1 MRKNYPVTRNEHLF
15 DNAATLMSTTDPQSN
30 INYANDVF
38 IEVSGFSLTEL
49 KGQPHNQVRHPDMP
63 EEAFADM
70 WSTLKQREPWSGLV
84 KNRCKN
90 GDHYWVRANAIPVIR
105 KGSVQG
111 YMSVRTRPEAEEV
124 ARAEALYTQFREGKA
139 KGKRFHKGL
148 IVRTGLMRWCSLGAT
163 MPVRWRLRSAMIII
177 LLLSILL
184 VHFGFNN
191 SGQTGLFS
199 GAIAVLLCV
208 VTAWLEIQI
217 VRPMERLCQQALQVA
232 TGETYHVEQAT
243 RMDEVGVTLRAISQ
257 LGLMFRWLVN
267 DVSGQ
272 AVNVLEASDALR
284 RGNDSLSR
292 QTEQAA
298 ASVQETAA
306 TMNELTATVRS
317 NTQTAAEVNSLS
329 LSTQD
334 AAEKGGEVMNK
345 MIKMMA
351 TIAESSGQI
360 ANITNI
366 IDSIA
371 FQTNILALNAAVEA
385 ARAGEQGKGFA
396 VVASEVRSLAQRSA
410 KAAAEIKALIEASVT
425 QVDSGTQLAN
435 DAGQTMKEIVD
446 RVQSVTALIAHI
458 SSATVEQATAISQ
471 ISIAVEDLDKI
482 THQNADRVL
491 EGAEASERLNAQ
503 ATRLAEAISVFR

>member
-1 MRKNYPVTRNEHLF
+1 
-15 DNAATLMSTTDPQSN
+15 
-30 INYANDVF
+30 
-38 IEVSGFSLTEL
+38 
-49 KGQPHNQVRHPDMP
+49 
-63 EEAFADM
+63 
-70 WSTLKQREPWSGLV
+70 
-84 KNRCKN
+84 
-90 GDHYWVRANAIPVIR
+90 
-105 KGSVQG
+105 
-111 YMSVRTRPEAEEV
+111 
-124 ARAEALYTQFREGKA
+124 
-139 KGKRFHKGL
+139 
-148 IVRTGLMRWCSLGAT
+148 
-163 MPVRWRLRSAMIII
+163 MIII

-351 TIAESSGQI
+351 AIAESSGQI

-410 KAAAEIKALIEASVT
+410 KAAGEIKALIEASVT